1 MDFSM
6 CSPDPEHDSE
16 SDAEE
21 WVVAYL
27 VYFLEVS
34 VWDERDKVFWGT
46 YRLNGEEY
54 NLGP

>member
-6 CSPDPEHDSE
+6 CSPDSELDSE

-34 VWDERDKVFWGT
+34 VWEKRDKVFWGT